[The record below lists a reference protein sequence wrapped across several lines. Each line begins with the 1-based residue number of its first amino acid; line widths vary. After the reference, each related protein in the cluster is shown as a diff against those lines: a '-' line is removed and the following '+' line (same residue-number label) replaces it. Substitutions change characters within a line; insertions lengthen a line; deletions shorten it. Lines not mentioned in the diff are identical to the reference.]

1 MISAKQKKKILLSGI
16 AIISLGGFGVVNSV
30 ETTLLVKAY
39 GVLFVCQIGFLL
51 FFMSRIRFRNNES
64 TKTTKD

>member
-1 MISAKQKKKILLSGI
+1 MLSAKQRKKILLSGI

>member
-1 MISAKQKKKILLSGI
+1 MPSAKQKKKILLSGI
-16 AIISLGGFGVVNSV
+16 ALISLGGFSVVDSIEATV
-30 ETTLLVKAY
+30 LTKAY

-51 FFMSRIRFRNNES
+51 FFLSRIRFRNHES